1 MPVDY
6 SKYHPDWRDIIRPE
20 ILKRDKYKCTRCKVG
35 QRWVGYRTN
44 KGVFVPCDDFE
55 IAHRKRH
62 NLKVI
67 TIYLAVAHLDHDIQ
81 NNEYINLAAMC
92 QKCHNNYDQQHR
104 LINRLSR
111 KL

>member
-6 SKYHPDWRDIIRPE
+6 SKYHPDWKDIIRPD
-20 ILKRDKYKCTRCKVG
+20 ILRRDKYKCSVCSVG
-35 QRWVGYRTN
+35 QRWQGYRQSNGT
-44 KGVFVPCDDFE
+44 FVHCDEFE

-67 TIYLAVAHLDHDIQ
+67 TIYLAVAHLDHDIK
-81 NNEYINLAAMC
+81 NNDYRNLAAMC
-92 QKCHNNYDQQHR
+92 QRCHNRHDRYFR
-104 LINRLSR
+104 KFNRITN